1 MTIHNNNKSGKWQRI
16 KLFLTKTVMT
26 SKNASK
32 VTVQVIV
39 SKCNFKDMLCKLP
52 LQNFNLPV
60 NKPEKRMNERKR

>member
-39 SKCNFKDMLCKLP
+39 SKCNFKDMVCKLP
-52 LQNFNLPV
+52 LQGFKLLV
-60 NKPEKRMNERKR
+60 NKPETKTNERER

>member
-1 MTIHNNNKSGKWQRI
+1 
-16 KLFLTKTVMT
+16 MT

-52 LQNFNLPV
+52 LQNFKLLV
-60 NKPEKRMNERKR
+60 NKAEKGMNERKK

>member
-1 MTIHNNNKSGKWQRI
+1 
-16 KLFLTKTVMT
+16 MT

-52 LQNFNLPV
+52 LQNFKLPV
-60 NKPEKRMNERKR
+60 NKAEKKNEWEEEIIDTKISNTVIWNRVIWLNMDR